1 MAPYAASR
9 PFLTCARADTRPAP
23 HKNVA
28 RATWSRASLRCRRY
42 AHMERFSISDPRE
55 HPSMLTLI
63 GKAIVAIGVAIAGGK
78 NYKGKINPVDHIH
91 WKKK

>member
-1 MAPYAASR
+1 
-9 PFLTCARADTRPAP
+9 
-23 HKNVA
+23 
-28 RATWSRASLRCRRY
+28 
-42 AHMERFSISDPRE
+42 
-55 HPSMLTLI
+55 MLTLI